1 MANCRLGLLRPEV
14 CLTQADFRPAETHRN
29 PGGDQ
34 FQHELAGVTTIIRR
48 VIGKLDA
55 DAPLFCHDP
64 HIKWRHTFGKTVP
77 VYRQPVP
84 FGEIEEHCRIAARG
98 NDSSGRGSRLEP
110 VLFKILLPY
119 NELPDGSALAVNG
132 V

>member
-1 MANCRLGLLRPEV
+1 MTRTLLHVRYVPGTVEELSRNRRPGLLRPEV

-84 FGEIEEHCRIAARG
+84 FGEVGGTLPNCSTWQRLVG
-98 NDSSGRGSRLEP
+98 SG
-110 VLFKILLPY
+110 KQ
-119 NELPDGSALAVNG
+119 A
-132 V
+132 